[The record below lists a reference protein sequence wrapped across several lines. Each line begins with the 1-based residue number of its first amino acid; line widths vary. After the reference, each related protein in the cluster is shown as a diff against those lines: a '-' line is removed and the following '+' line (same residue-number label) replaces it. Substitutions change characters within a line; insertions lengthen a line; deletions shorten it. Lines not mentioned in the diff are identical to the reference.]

1 MKWKLFFIVVTAAFL
16 VLFFA
21 CGGETGESTA
31 GSEKEKDVIQE
42 GVSVAKEILDTFDQA
57 VAEAVDLVKDKPE
70 PAVVQP
76 QLQALY
82 GKYEEKMK
90 ALNVK
95 YLALKEKDIQAF
107 GAANSYLGENRG
119 KHVFKKDRELGKYIS
134 HYNYQ
139 VKDLEIGTMLSR
151 EIVNMLDVAVQR

>member
-1 MKWKLFFIVVTAAFL
+1 MKGKLILTMVTAVLL

-21 CGGETGESTA
+21 CGGESDDSA
-31 GSEKEKDVIQE
+31 SGSEKEKDVIQE
-42 GVSVAKEILDTFDQA
+42 GVSVAKEILDTFDRA

-70 PAVVQP
+70 PAVVKP

-82 GKYEEKMK
+82 VKYEEQMK
-90 ALNVK
+90 VLNVK
-95 YLALKEKDIQAF
+95 YLALKDKDIRAF
-107 GAANSYLGENRG
+107 GAANTYLGENRG

-134 HYNYQ
+134 HYNYE
-139 VKDLEIGTMLSR
+139 VKDLELGTMLSR